1 MNGTCAVGGLRVTAD
16 GTGLASH
23 AGSLLLAEMADRSGL
38 TAGLSAA
45 MAHTRTRASRH
56 DPGATLAH
64 LAVMLADG
72 GDCMSDLAVLRN
84 QPGLFGPVASDPT
97 AWRTVT
103 GMSVDAFA
111 GIEAARAQARARVW
125 TAGAAPDTITLDF
138 DATLVTAHS
147 EKQDAKPTYK
157 RGFGFHPLL
166 CILDETCEALAGIN
180 RPGNAGANDTAD
192 HLVVLDAALAQ
203 LPVQPGSGGVPF
215 LARADSAGATHGFVA
230 ALRARGIRFSV
241 GFDLTGSVREAVLA
255 LPAEAWVPARDA
267 DGNPREGAQVAEVAG
282 LDLSTWPPG
291 TRAIARRERPHPGAQ
306 LTFSDADGHRFQV
319 FITDQDDTD
328 VAVLELRHRGHARVE
343 DRIRSA
349 KATGLRNLPFRA
361 YTANEAWLQ
370 LILIALDLTA
380 WTQHLCL
387 DGPLATAEPKKLRY
401 RLFHTAARIAT
412 TGRITT
418 VRLDRNWPWAAAL
431 AAAFKQLRAAL
442 PA

>member
-45 MAHTRTRASRH
+45 MAHTRKRASRH
-56 DPGATLAH
+56 DPGTTLAH

-72 GDCMSDLAVLRN
+72 GDCMSDLAVLCN
-84 QPGLFGPVASDPT
+84 QPGLFGAVASDPT

-111 GIEAARAQARARVW
+111 GIEVARADARARVW
-125 TAGAAPDTITLDF
+125 AAGAAPATVTLDF
-138 DATLVTAHS
+138 DATLLTAYS
-147 EKQDAKPTYK
+147 EKQDAAANYK
-157 RGFGFHPLL
+157 RGFGFQPLL
-166 CILDETCEALAGIN
+166 CTLDETGEALAGIN
-180 RPGNAGANDTAD
+180 RPGNAGANDSAD
-192 HLVVLDAALAQ
+192 HLTVLDAALAQ
-203 LPVQPGSGGVPF
+203 LPVTPGAGVPM
-215 LARADSAGATHGFVA
+215 LARADSAGATHAFVD
-230 ALRARGIRFSV
+230 ALRAHRVRFSV
-241 GFDLTGSVREAVLA
+241 GFDLTAPVRAAVLA
-255 LPAEAWVPARDA
+255 LAAEAWVPARDA
-267 DGNPREGAQVAEVAG
+267 DGQDRDGAQVAELVG
-282 LDLSTWPPG
+282 LNLTSWPAG
-291 TRAIARRERPHPGAQ
+291 TRAIVRRERPHPGAQ
-306 LTFSDADGHRFQV
+306 LTFTDVDGHRFQS

-328 VAVLELRHRGHARVE
+328 LAALEPRQRGHARVE
-343 DRIRSA
+343 DRIRA
-349 KATGLRNLPFRA
+349 ARATGLRNLPFGG

-370 LILIALDLTA
+370 LVLMAMDLTA

-387 DGPLATAEPKKLRY
+387 EGSLAVAEPKKLRY
-401 RLFHTAARIAT
+401 RLFHTAARLAT

-431 AAAFKQLRAAL
+431 AAAFKRLRAAL

>member
-1 MNGTCAVGGLRVTAD
+1 MTAD
-16 GTGLASH
+16 GAGLASH

-38 TAGLSAA
+38 TAGLSSA
-45 MAHTRTRASRH
+45 MAHTRKRASRH
-56 DPGATLAH
+56 DPGTTLAH

-72 GDCMSDLAVLRN
+72 GDCMSDLVVLRN
-84 QPGLFGPVASDPT
+84 QAGLFGTVASDPT

-103 GMSVDAFA
+103 GMSLDAFA
-111 GIEAARAQARARVW
+111 GIETARSDARARVW
-125 TAGAAPDTITLDF
+125 AAGAAPVTITLDF

-166 CILDETCEALAGIN
+166 CTLDETGEALAGIN
-180 RPGNAGANDTAD
+180 RPGNAGANDAAD

-203 LPVQPGSGGVPF
+203 LPVQPGEGGLPM
-215 LARADSAGATHGFVA
+215 LARADSAGATHAFIDG
-230 ALRARGIRFSV
+230 LRGRGIRFSV
-241 GFDLTGSVREAVLA
+241 GFDLTGPVRDAVLGLA
-255 LPAEAWVPARDA
+255 AEAWVPARDVEGNDR
-267 DGNPREGAQVAEVAG
+267 DGAGVAELNG
-282 LDLSTWPPG
+282 LNLDSWPVG
-291 TRAIARRERPHPGAQ
+291 TRAIVRRERPHPGAQ
-306 LTFSDADGHRFQV
+306 LTFSDLDGHRFQA
-319 FITDQDDTD
+319 FITDQDDSD
-328 VAVLELRHRGHARVE
+328 LAALELRHRGHARVE
-343 DRIRSA
+343 DRIRAA
-349 KATGLRNLPFRA
+349 KATGLRNLPFGG

-370 LILIALDLTA
+370 LILIAIDLTA

-412 TGRITT
+412 TGRVTT

-431 AAAFKQLRAAL
+431 AAAFKRLRTAL